1 MKTIRFLA
9 VFFLLALVTFPPAAF
24 PLEKLRL
31 AYSGSG
37 SGEEIHLIAQQAGI
51 FKKHGLEV
59 EIIRIAG
66 GSTIVQAVDARQLQL
81 RPRSAVQGVN
91 AQLARFPLQVLSAP
105 ASQVCSRF

>member
-66 GSTIVQAVDARQLQL
+66 GSTIVQAIVARELPL
-81 RPRSAVQGVN
+81 GRGSAVEGGN
-91 AQLARFPLQVLSAP
+91 PQLARLPPKSLSTP
-105 ASQVCSRF
+105 INKFSY